1 MLALSLLER
10 LLVTFLRTALAA
22 VALTAPATAFTQ
34 PLPNGEQ
41 LYKQRCAM
49 CHDSGMGGAPAR
61 KAISARSHASIV
73 ETLTSGV
80 MQPQATGLKAE
91 EIAALATY
99 LALEKP
105 ALANPKGGAKR

>member
-1 MLALSLLER
+1 MSIVRIMLA
-10 LLVTFLRTALAA
+10 TA
-22 VALTAPATAFTQ
+22 ALTAPAAALAQ

-49 CHDSGMGGAPAR
+49 CHEAGMGGAPAR
-61 KAISARSHASIV
+61 TVISKKSHASIV
-73 ETLTSGV
+73 QTLTSGV
-80 MQPQATGLKAE
+80 MMPQASGLKPE

-105 ALANPKGGAKR
+105 ALANPQASKR